1 MTLIIQIAL
10 TVGMALNTVAIWLLI
25 SSNSRL
31 NARIS
36 YQEVLLHTLRMD
48 KVMFT
53 QLRKVEN
60 GSRVQGVAKD
70 TEVAE

>member
-1 MTLIIQIAL
+1 MTNIGQIAL
-10 TVGMALNTVAIWLLI
+10 TVGMAANTVAIWLLI

-60 GSRVQGVAKD
+60 VSRIQR
-70 TEVAE
+70 VAEDTKVEQ